1 MSRGPGRHGAG
12 AVPALRWALAGSV
25 LAANAVAADQAR
37 AACLDEIAQ
46 IEQKLNSG
54 QMAPATGTPAG
65 APGGTAVEMRMSSG
79 ETRTVA
85 DAPAA
90 PTSDRE
96 LTAGLEAARSAARS
110 GDVSGCQE
118 QLRTL
123 NLKTRAGL
131 VEGAGPAPSNR
142 SESAVQSGSGSR

>member
-1 MSRGPGRHGAG
+1 
-12 AVPALRWALAGSV
+12 V
-25 LAANAVAADQAR
+25 LAASALAAGQAR
-37 AACLDEIAQ
+37 AACVDDIAQ

-65 APGGTAVEMRMSSG
+65 VSGGTAVEMRMSSG

-96 LTAGLEAARSAARS
+96 LAAGLEAARADARS
-110 GDVSGCQE
+110 GDESGSQE
-118 QLRTL
+118 RHRALA
-123 NLKTRAGL
+123 LKTRAGV
-131 VEGAGPAPSNR
+131 VEGAGPAASDR
-142 SESAVQSGSGSR
+142 SGSAGQRSGRELRRERG